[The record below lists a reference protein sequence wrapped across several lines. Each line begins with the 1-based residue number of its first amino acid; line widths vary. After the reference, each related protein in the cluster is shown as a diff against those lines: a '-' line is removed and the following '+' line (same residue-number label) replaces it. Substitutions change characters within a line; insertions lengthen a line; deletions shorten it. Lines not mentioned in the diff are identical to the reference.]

1 MRAVG
6 FEEEDR
12 MVKKL
17 MFCVAVAAVMAGVPA
32 VAQQPEPVKRTVL
45 QKNDFPGDKM
55 TTLLVLIEIA
65 PNFVVAKHTHPG
77 IETGY
82 VQDGEVTLTY
92 DGQPEKTVKAGDS
105 YTNPA
110 AVPHVAKAGP
120 QGVKLIATFIVDKD
134 KPLAAAA
141 P

>member
-1 MRAVG
+1 
-6 FEEEDR
+6 

-55 TTLLVLIEIA
+55 TTLVVLIEIA

-77 IETGY
+77 LETGY

-92 DGQPEKTVKAGDS
+92 DGQPEKTVKKGDG

-110 AVPHVAKAGP
+110 SVPHIAKAGP
-120 QGVKLIATFIVDKD
+120 QGVKLISTFVVDKD
-134 KPLAAAA
+134 KPLAAPA

>member
-1 MRAVG
+1 
-6 FEEEDR
+6 

-17 MFCVAVAAVMAGVPA
+17 MFCVAVATVLVGVPA
-32 VAQQPEPVKRTVL
+32 VAQQGEPLKRTVL

-55 TTLLVLIEIA
+55 STLLVLIEIA

-82 VQDGEVTLTY
+82 VLDGEVVLAV
-92 DGQPEKTVKAGDS
+92 DGQGERAVKAGES

-110 AVPHVAKAGP
+110 TVPHIAKGGP
-120 QGVKLIATFIVDKD
+120 QGAKVIATFIVEKD
-134 KPLAAAA
+134 KPLATPA

>member
-1 MRAVG
+1 
-6 FEEEDR
+6 

-17 MFCVAVAAVMAGVPA
+17 MFCVAVAAVMAGAPA
-32 VAQQPEPVKRTVL
+32 LAQQPEPVKRTVL

-55 TTLLVLIEIA
+55 TTLVVLIEIA

-82 VQDGEVTLTY
+82 VQDGEVTLAV
-92 DGQPEKTVKAGDS
+92 DGQAEKTFTAGDG

-120 QGVKLIATFIVDKD
+120 QGVKLIATFVVDKD
-134 KPLAAAA
+134 KPLAAPA

>member
-1 MRAVG
+1 M
-6 FEEEDR
+6 
-12 MVKKL
+12 KKL
-17 MFCVAVAAVMAGVPA
+17 MFCVAVAAVVAGVPA

-55 TTLLVLIEIA
+55 STLLVLIEIA

-77 IETGY
+77 LETGM
-82 VQDGEVTLTY
+82 VTDGEVTLAV
-92 DGQPEKTVKAGDS
+92 DGQAEKTVKAGES

-110 AVPHVAKAGP
+110 SVPHIAKAGP

-134 KPLAAAA
+134 KPLAAPA

>member
-1 MRAVG
+1 
-6 FEEEDR
+6 

-17 MFCVAVAAVMAGVPA
+17 MFCAVAAVLAGVPA
-32 VAQQPEPVKRTVL
+32 LAQQGEPLKRTVL

-55 TTLLVLIEIA
+55 STLLVLIEIA

-82 VQDGEVTLTY
+82 VLDGEVILAV
-92 DGQPEKTVKAGDS
+92 DGQGERAVKAGES

-110 AVPHVAKAGP
+110 TVPHIAKGGP
-120 QGVKLIATFIVDKD
+120 QGAKVIATFIVEKD
-134 KPLAAAA
+134 KPLATPA

>member
-1 MRAVG
+1 
-6 FEEEDR
+6 

-17 MFCVAVAAVMAGVPA
+17 MFCVAVAAVMAGAPA
-32 VAQQPEPVKRTVL
+32 LAQQPEPVKRTVL

-77 IETGY
+77 LETGL
-82 VQDGEVTLTY
+82 VTLTV
-92 DGQPEKTVKAGDS
+92 DGQPEKTVKAGES

-110 AVPHVAKAGP
+110 AVPHIAKAGP
-120 QGVKLIATFIVDKD
+120 QGVKLIATFVVEKD
-134 KPLAAAA
+134 KPLAAPA

>member
-1 MRAVG
+1 
-6 FEEEDR
+6 

-17 MFCVAVAAVMAGVPA
+17 MFCVALAAVMAGAPA
-32 VAQQPEPVKRTVL
+32 LAQQPEPVKRTVL

-55 TTLLVLIEIA
+55 STLVVLIEIA

-82 VQDGEVTLTY
+82 VQDGEVTLAV
-92 DGQPEKTVKAGDS
+92 DGQAEKTFKAGDG

-110 AVPHVAKAGP
+110 SVPHIAKAGP
-120 QGVKLIATFIVDKD
+120 QGVKLIATFVVDKD
-134 KPLAAAA
+134 KPLAAPA

>member
-1 MRAVG
+1 
-6 FEEEDR
+6 

-17 MFCVAVAAVMAGVPA
+17 MCCVAVAAVMASVPA

-55 TTLLVLIEIA
+55 TTLVVLIEIA

-77 IETGY
+77 LETGY
-82 VQDGEVTLTY
+82 VQDGEVTLSY
-92 DGQPEKTVKAGDS
+92 DGQPEKTVKKGDG

-110 AVPHVAKAGP
+110 AVPHIAKAGP
-120 QGVKLIATFIVDKD
+120 EGVKLIATFVVDKD
-134 KPLAAAA
+134 KPLAAPA

>member
-1 MRAVG
+1 M
-6 FEEEDR
+6 
-12 MVKKL
+12 KKL
-17 MFCVAVAAVMAGVPA
+17 MFCVAVAAVVAGMPA

-55 TTLLVLIEIA
+55 TTLLVQIEIA

-77 IETGY
+77 LETGL
-82 VQDGEVTLTY
+82 VQDGQITLTY
-92 DGQPEKTVKAGDS
+92 DGQPEKIVKAGES

-110 AVPHVAKAGP
+110 AVPHIAKAGP

-134 KPLAAAA
+134 KPLAAPA

>member
-1 MRAVG
+1 MRRRI
-6 FEEEDR
+6 EEEDR

-17 MFCVAVAAVMAGVPA
+17 MFCVAVVAVVAGVPA
-32 VAQQPEPVKRTVL
+32 VAQQPEPIKRTVL
-45 QKNDFPGDKM
+45 QKNDFPGEKM
-55 TTLLVLIEIA
+55 STLLVLIEIA
-65 PNFVVAKHTHPG
+65 PNFVVARHTHPG

-82 VQDGEVTLTY
+82 VLDGEVFLTV
-92 DGQPEKTVKAGDS
+92 DGQGEKAVKAGES

-110 AVPHVAKAGP
+110 TIPHIAKGGP

-134 KPLAAAA
+134 KPLATPA

>member
-1 MRAVG
+1 
-6 FEEEDR
+6 

-17 MFCVAVAAVMAGVPA
+17 MFCVAVAAVMAGAPA
-32 VAQQPEPVKRTVL
+32 LAQQPEPVKRTVL

-55 TTLLVLIEIA
+55 STLLVLVEIA

-77 IETGY
+77 LETGY
-82 VQDGEVTLTY
+82 VLEGELVLAI
-92 DGQPEKTVKAGDS
+92 DGQGEKAIKAGES

-110 AVPHVAKAGP
+110 ATPHIAKGGP
-120 QGVKLIATFIVDKD
+120 QGAKVIATFIVDKD
-134 KPLAAAA
+134 KPLATAT

>member
-1 MRAVG
+1 
-6 FEEEDR
+6 

-17 MFCVAVAAVMAGVPA
+17 MFCVAVAAVMAGAPA
-32 VAQQPEPVKRTVL
+32 LAQQPEPVKRTVL

-55 TTLLVLIEIA
+55 TTLVVLIEIA

-82 VQDGEVTLTY
+82 VQDGEVTVTY
-92 DGQPEKTVKAGDS
+92 DGQPEKTFKTGDG

-120 QGVKLIATFIVDKD
+120 QGVKLIATFVVDKD
-134 KPLAAAA
+134 KPLAAPA

>member
-1 MRAVG
+1 
-6 FEEEDR
+6 

-17 MFCVAVAAVMAGVPA
+17 MFCVAVAAVMTGMPA

-55 TTLLVLIEIA
+55 STLLVLIEIA

-77 IETGY
+77 LETGY
-82 VQDGEVTLTY
+82 VADGEVTLTY
-92 DGQPEKTVKAGDS
+92 DGQPEKTAKAGES

-110 AVPHVAKAGP
+110 AVPHIAKAGP
-120 QGVKLIATFIVDKD
+120 QGVKLIATFVVDKD
-134 KPLAAAA
+134 KPLAAPA

>member
-1 MRAVG
+1 
-6 FEEEDR
+6 

-17 MFCVAVAAVMAGVPA
+17 MFCVAVAAVMAGAPA
-32 VAQQPEPVKRTVL
+32 LAQQPEPVKRTVL

-55 TTLLVLIEIA
+55 STLVVLIEIA

-82 VQDGEVTLTY
+82 VQDGEVTLAV
-92 DGQPEKTVKAGDS
+92 DGQAEKTFKAGDG

-110 AVPHVAKAGP
+110 SVPHIAKAGP
-120 QGVKLIATFIVDKD
+120 QGVKLIATFVVDKD
-134 KPLAAAA
+134 KPLAAPA

>member
-1 MRAVG
+1 
-6 FEEEDR
+6 

-17 MFCVAVAAVMAGVPA
+17 IFCVAVAAVVAGVPA

-55 TTLLVLIEIA
+55 STLLVLIEIA

-77 IETGY
+77 LETGL
-82 VQDGEVTLTY
+82 VQDGEVTLTV
-92 DGQPEKTVKAGDS
+92 DGQPEKTVKAGES

-110 AVPHVAKAGP
+110 AVPHIAKAGP
-120 QGVKLIATFIVDKD
+120 QGVKLIATFVVEKD
-134 KPLAAAA
+134 KPLATAA

>member
-1 MRAVG
+1 M
-6 FEEEDR
+6 
-12 MVKKL
+12 KKL
-17 MFCVAVAAVMAGVPA
+17 MFCVAMAAVVAGVPA

-55 TTLLVLIEIA
+55 STLLVLIEIA

-77 IETGY
+77 LETGM
-82 VQDGEVTLTY
+82 VTDGEVTLAV
-92 DGQPEKTVKAGDS
+92 DGQAEKTVKAGES

-110 AVPHVAKAGP
+110 SVPHIAKAGP

-134 KPLAAAA
+134 KPLAAPA

>member
-1 MRAVG
+1 
-6 FEEEDR
+6 

-17 MFCVAVAAVMAGVPA
+17 MFCVAVAAVMAGAPA
-32 VAQQPEPVKRTVL
+32 LAQQPEPVKRTVL

-77 IETGY
+77 LETGL
-82 VQDGEVTLTY
+82 VQEGQVTLTY
-92 DGQPEKTVKAGDS
+92 DGQPEKTVKAGES

-110 AVPHVAKAGP
+110 AVPHIAKAGP
-120 QGVKLIATFIVDKD
+120 QGVKLIATFVVDKD
-134 KPLAAAA
+134 KPLATAT

>member
-1 MRAVG
+1 
-6 FEEEDR
+6 

-17 MFCVAVAAVMAGVPA
+17 MFCVAVAAVMASAPA
-32 VAQQPEPVKRTVL
+32 LAQQPEPVKRTVL

-65 PNFVVAKHTHPG
+65 PNFVVARHTHPG
-77 IETGY
+77 IETGL
-82 VQDGEVTLTY
+82 VQDGQVTLTV
-92 DGQPEKTVKAGDS
+92 DGQPEKTVKAGES

-110 AVPHVAKAGP
+110 AVPHIAKAGP
-120 QGVKLIATFIVDKD
+120 QGVKLIATFVVEKD
-134 KPLAAAA
+134 KPLATAA

>member
-1 MRAVG
+1 
-6 FEEEDR
+6 

-55 TTLLVLIEIA
+55 ATLVVLIEIA

-77 IETGY
+77 LETGY
-82 VQDGEVTLTY
+82 VADGEITLTV
-92 DGQPEKTVKAGDS
+92 DGRAEKTLKAGDS

-110 AVPHVAKAGP
+110 AVPHIAKAGP
-120 QGVKLIATFIVDKD
+120 LGVKLIATFVVEKD
-134 KPLAAAA
+134 KPLTTAA

>member
-1 MRAVG
+1 
-6 FEEEDR
+6 

-55 TTLLVLIEIA
+55 STLLVLIEIA
-65 PNFVVAKHTHPG
+65 PNFLVAKHTHPG
-77 IETGY
+77 LETGM
-82 VQDGEVTLTY
+82 VTDGQITLTV
-92 DGQPEKTVKAGDS
+92 DGQAEKTVKAGES

-110 AVPHVAKAGP
+110 SVPHIAKAGP

-134 KPLAAAA
+134 KPLTA
-141 P
+141 PAP

>member
-1 MRAVG
+1 
-6 FEEEDR
+6 

-17 MFCVAVAAVMAGVPA
+17 MFCVAVAAVMAGAPA
-32 VAQQPEPVKRTVL
+32 LAQQPEPVKRTVL

-55 TTLLVLIEIA
+55 STLVVLIEIA

-82 VQDGEVTLTY
+82 VQDGEVTVTY
-92 DGQPEKTVKAGDS
+92 DGQPEKTFKTGDG

-120 QGVKLIATFIVDKD
+120 QGVKLIATFVVDKD
-134 KPLAAAA
+134 KPLAAPA

>member
-1 MRAVG
+1 
-6 FEEEDR
+6 

-17 MFCVAVAAVMAGVPA
+17 MYCVAVAAVMAGVPA

-55 TTLLVLIEIA
+55 TTLVVLIEIA

-77 IETGY
+77 LETGY

-92 DGQPEKTVKAGDS
+92 DGQPEKTVKKGDG

-110 AVPHVAKAGP
+110 PVPHVARAGP
-120 QGVKLIATFIVDKD
+120 QAVKLIATFVVDKD
-134 KPLAAAA
+134 KPLAAPA

>member
-1 MRAVG
+1 
-6 FEEEDR
+6 

-17 MFCVAVAAVMAGVPA
+17 MFCVAVAAVMAGAPA
-32 VAQQPEPVKRTVL
+32 LAQQPEPVKRTVL

-55 TTLLVLIEIA
+55 ATLVVLIEIA

-77 IETGY
+77 LETGY
-82 VQDGEVTLTY
+82 VADGEVTVTY
-92 DGQPEKTVKAGDS
+92 DGQPEKTFKTGDG

-120 QGVKLIATFIVDKD
+120 QGVKLIATFVVDKD
-134 KPLAAAA
+134 KPLAAPA